1 MKALIENADN
11 MKLTSIYYR
20 KKTKESYL
28 SLNCDFHL
36 NSNSTNN
43 KKKLLNCILMN
54 KFHFKFCIFI
64 YPSICFF

>member
-1 MKALIENADN
+1 MEMDLIFIFVMKALIENADN

-43 KKKLLNCILMN
+43 KKNFLIV
-54 KFHFKFCIFI
+54 F
-64 YPSICFF
+64 